1 MFSLL
6 KPKSVSSR
14 PWAAALL
21 LLALASTQAA
31 PVCAAPQAGVGDAV
45 REIAGAREFA
55 TSYVTAIK
63 SKYKPD
69 APEYAEAM
77 KRYQLAMSKYNGWAT
92 SVKMAIR
99 QGKSKKFSKD
109 ASYKTAAAEAAA
121 AATSFTDYAES
132 KMGTPKGALP
142 AIGALA
148 DFGIKVWD
156 GYRSMK
162 ARERNAYAEAF
173 YEDVKWDQWSLIAGG
188 DDAKGQEEVAGETKG
203 PQEPIEEVHI
213 GDPPAGDVKGA
224 GEALTIDAAEAAKIE
239 TQVSAGGAKGP
250 IVDSRELAMATL
262 ELAKEYAR
270 VGTSRREPPTPTKV
284 KAFLALYGLGFRYPN
299 GQFIPYCAA
308 GVGFAAAQAHYRLAQ
323 KRDPGTNLRILRGE
337 LADLTRDYTKTH
349 PATRVM
355 MSAARARGNWVSH
368 TERPQ
373 PGWLVFYNWSGSK
386 AFPQHVGIVESVGS
400 EGRILR
406 TVEFNTSDA
415 NPSNGGRVERKTR
428 SVRYVMGYIRTYPSG
443 GQPARAE
450 NR

>member
-6 KPKSVSSR
+6 KPKSVSRR

-31 PVCAAPQAGVGDAV
+31 PVCAAPQGGVADTIQAIVG
-45 REIAGAREFA
+45 GREFV
-55 TSYVTAIK
+55 TGYVMTIK
-63 SKYKPD
+63 SKYQPD

-77 KRYQLAMSKYNGWAT
+77 KRYQLAMSKYNGWAA

-99 QGKSKKFSKD
+99 QGKAKDIKKD
-109 ASYKTAAAEAAA
+109 ASYRTAAAEADAA
-121 AATSFTDYAES
+121 AKSFIDYAES
-132 KMGTPKGALP
+132 KMGQPKGAFA

-156 GYRSMK
+156 AYRNRK
-162 ARERNAYAEAF
+162 AQERAAEAEAF
-173 YEDVKWDQWSLIAGG
+173 YEDVKWDQWSLIAAGG
-188 DDAKGQEEVAGETKG
+188 DAKGQEETAGETKG
-203 PQEPIEEVHI
+203 PQGPIEEVHQ
-213 GDPPAGDVKGA
+213 GDPPIGDTKGA
-224 GEALTIDAAEAAKIE
+224 GETLSLDAAAAAEIE

-250 IVDSRELAMATL
+250 IVDSRELALATL

-270 VGTSRREPPTPTKV
+270 VGTSRREPPSPTKV
-284 KAFLALYGLGFRYPN
+284 KAFLALYGLGFRYPD

-323 KRDPGTNLRILRGE
+323 RRDPGTDLRILRGE

-400 EGRILR
+400 DGRILR
-406 TVEFNTSDA
+406 TVEFNTSDD

-443 GQPARAE
+443 GQQARAE